1 MVQLS
6 IPENNISID
15 YKFWVFNSGKKISDP
30 TDKTEISEISEFFIL
45 FICLIYFLKEK
56 KIKIQFR
63 LVNKVSDPTDKT
75 EISGMSQN
83 FNRYF

>member
-6 IPENNISID
+6 ILENNISID

-30 TDKTEISEISEFFIL
+30 TDKTEISGISEFFIL
-45 FICLIYFLKEK
+45 FICLIFFNGKNF
-56 KIKIQFR
+56 KIQFR
-63 LVNKVSDPTDKT
+63 PVNKVSDPTDKT